1 MRRLLT
7 ALFAAA
13 VAATP
18 ATPAIAGGHAS
29 RSLSLPLRAAFY
41 YGWYPETWTQNGI
54 YPATRYRPVLG
65 YYHTSNVIARHVAMM
80 RYAHLHAGIASWW
93 GQGSKTDRRVP
104 LLLNAASGTGFKWT
118 VYYEREGY
126 GDPAVSQIESD
137 LAYLYSHYATSPAW
151 LWLGGKP
158 AVFVY
163 ADVGDGCGMAR
174 RWAQANS
181 AGAHR
186 FYVVLKVFP
195 GYSSCASQPNQW
207 HQYAPALATDKQAG
221 HSYAISPGFW
231 KYNGSAPRLARHP
244 ARWASDVRAMAASGE
259 PLQLVTT
266 FNEWGE
272 GTAVEPAAA
281 WRTNS
286 GEGTYL
292 DTLHAY
298 LPP

>member
-18 ATPAIAGGHAS
+18 ATAAIAGGHAS

-65 YYHTSNVIARHVAMM
+65 YYHTSTVIARQVAMM

-93 GQGSKTDRRVP
+93 GRGSKTDQRVP
-104 LLLNAASGTGFKWT
+104 LLLNAASGTGFRWT

-126 GDPAVSQIESD
+126 GDPAVSRIESD

-163 ADVGDGCGMAR
+163 ADAGDGCGMAR
-174 RWAQANS
+174 R
-181 AGAHR
+181 
-186 FYVVLKVFP
+186 
-195 GYSSCASQPNQW
+195 
-207 HQYAPALATDKQAG
+207 
-221 HSYAISPGFW
+221 
-231 KYNGSAPRLARHP
+231 
-244 ARWASDVRAMAASGE
+244 
-259 PLQLVTT
+259 
-266 FNEWGE
+266 
-272 GTAVEPAAA
+272 
-281 WRTNS
+281 
-286 GEGTYL
+286 
-292 DTLHAY
+292 
-298 LPP
+298 